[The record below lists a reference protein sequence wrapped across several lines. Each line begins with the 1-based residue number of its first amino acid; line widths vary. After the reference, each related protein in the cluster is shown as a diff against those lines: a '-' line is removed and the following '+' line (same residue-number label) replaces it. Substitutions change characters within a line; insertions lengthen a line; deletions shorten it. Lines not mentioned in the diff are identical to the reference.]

1 MQYCGS
7 YNKTSCSD
15 IGVISIIFYR
25 FYDLYVGVFLVFIF
39 DFFVL
44 KAIKTYHKALFLV
57 TLKCQ
62 NNNFNV
68 VVVFLEFGVLKF

>member
-7 YNKTSCSD
+7 HNKTSCSD

-25 FYDLYVGVFLVFIF
+25 FYDLYVGVFWFLSLI
-39 DFFVL
+39 FFVL

-57 TLKCQ
+57 ALKCQ

-68 VVVFLEFGVLKF
+68 VVVFLEFGVLKI